1 MRFEVRAEREL
12 RNARLVLDNGWF
24 EGVTMNTVAP
34 GPVGEASRDGDVSYE
49 LGHVPAG
56 QRHVLWL
63 QAQVNP
69 TTVSRRDVFVELYD
83 GDRLLARHERTLT
96 VLP

>member
-1 MRFEVRAEREL
+1 M
-12 RNARLVLDNGWF
+12 
-24 EGVTMNTVAP
+24 
-34 GPVGEASRDGDVSYE
+34 
-49 LGHVPAG
+49 PAG
-56 QRHVLWL
+56 ERHVLWL

-69 TTVSRRDVFVELYD
+69 TTVSMRDVFVELYD